1 MPASISVLLSSACHR
16 LRHGQCFNILRE
28 WVEEGSGRVVAQ
40 KAVYTDELD
49 CFPPFFSEFLTGVEG
64 LLYFYFLMK
73 APGSPSFFQL
83 LVMIRIF
90 CTSVELPG
98 TRASHLNHISFVSFS
113 HAMLNERLVE
123 NPLSNY
129 SNRIIITI
137 VDLCTYRICERKMRS
152 SIMLPLWKGV
162 AVPSQQPFEKLLSM
176 ASAPCFL
183 GCVVVRQAL
192 HLPIPTHELLTAQI
206 IGENLNERTQQHG
219 EGFFLY
225 EAGEH

>member
-1 MPASISVLLSSACHR
+1 ME
-16 LRHGQCFNILRE
+16 G
-28 WVEEGSGRVVAQ
+28 GSGRVVPQ

-73 APGSPSFFQL
+73 APGNPSFFQL
-83 LVMIRIF
+83 LVMIGIF
-90 CTSVELPG
+90 CTSVELAG

-113 HAMLNERLVE
+113 HTMLNERLVE

-137 VDLCTYRICERKMRS
+137 VDPCTYRVCERKMRS

-162 AVPSQQPFEKLLSM
+162 AVPSQQHPFEKLFSM

-183 GCVVVRQAL
+183 DCGAVRQAL
-192 HLPIPTHELLTAQI
+192 HLPIPILELLTAQI
-206 IGENLNERTQQHG
+206 IGENSNERTQQYG
-219 EGFFLY
+219 GGFFLCG
-225 EAGEH
+225 AGKH